1 MLFPE
6 IQETL
11 SNEEVAS
18 TEKSAAIAADRQY
31 HRLKVPEKL
40 LTNMRSEDGQRSE
53 GHADVAAVW
62 DNAHLMNLAD
72 SDARKVCQ
80 WVQETTKVITEI
92 SKRFMFGKGLEELLD
107 MGKKMGV
114 KARRLKLWSETRFVP
129 QAATVL
135 QAFLH
140 NWEVIMA
147 VLSEGLQVER
157 RKGYAE
163 EQLTDLKKLKGM

>member
-1 MLFPE
+1 
-6 IQETL
+6 
-11 SNEEVAS
+11 
-18 TEKSAAIAADRQY
+18 
-31 HRLKVPEKL
+31 
-40 LTNMRSEDGQRSE
+40 
-53 GHADVAAVW
+53 
-62 DNAHLMNLAD
+62 MNLAD

-80 WVQETTKVITEI
+80 WVQEMTKVITEI

-140 NWEVIMA
+140 NWRVIMA
-147 VLSEGLQVER
+147 VLREGLYIGGKEER
-157 RKGYAE
+157 VCRGATHEPEKA
-163 EQLTDLKKLKGM
+163 